1 MLSSENCQ
9 SFEKLVIDNDICGMA
24 LRLGRGIK
32 VDPETLAEELITE
45 KAPGGNYLSTRHTLD
60 WFRTETFFPSTVID
74 RQSAKKWQADG
85 SKDARQRAKETAASI
100 MEGHEPVQ
108 LDSDSARMLRETMLS
123 ASKKRGIDG
132 SSIPF

>member
-24 LRLGRGIK
+24 LRLGRGIR
-32 VDPETLAEELITE
+32 VDPETLAEELIAE
-45 KAPGGNYLSTRHTLD
+45 RSPGGNYLSTKHTLK

-74 RQSAKKWQADG
+74 RQTAKKWQADG
-85 SKDARQRAKETAASI
+85 SKDARQRAKETAVGI
-100 MEGHEPVQ
+100 MDNHVPVELEG
-108 LDSDSARMLRETMLS
+108 DAARMLRQTMQS
-123 ASKKRGIDG
+123 ASKKRGIDE